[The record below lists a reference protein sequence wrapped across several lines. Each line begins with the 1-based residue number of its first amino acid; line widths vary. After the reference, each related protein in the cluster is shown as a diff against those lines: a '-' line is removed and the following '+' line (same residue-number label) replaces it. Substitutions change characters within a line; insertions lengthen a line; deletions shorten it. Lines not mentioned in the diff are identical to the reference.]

1 MLADILA
8 GKREAHSYPAD
19 FKPIRTETIIQMQEI
34 LAQKGYNIGTPDGK
48 LGPKTR
54 AAIRDFQKEN
64 NLKQDGYP
72 NKDTLLKLNTYQKEL
87 NK

>member
-1 MLADILA
+1 
-8 GKREAHSYPAD
+8 
-19 FKPIRTETIIQMQEI
+19 MQEI

-54 AAIRDFQKEN
+54 SALREFQKEN

-72 NKDTLLKLNTYQKEL
+72 NKDTLLKLNTY
-87 NK
+87 